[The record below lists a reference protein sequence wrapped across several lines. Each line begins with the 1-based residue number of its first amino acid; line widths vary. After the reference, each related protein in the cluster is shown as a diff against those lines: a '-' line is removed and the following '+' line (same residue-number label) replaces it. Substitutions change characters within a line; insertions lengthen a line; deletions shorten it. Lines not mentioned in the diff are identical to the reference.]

1 MNSQSS
7 IASQQK
13 LVECKPAWDKKNKN
27 IGNLKT
33 IFVPLFLEINP
44 YQKQLAEHLMKLGIQ
59 VQGVDNRK
67 IFLPTAVTQWSPNI
81 LHMHWLH
88 TFFKAPNT
96 AQSLFRLVK
105 FLSGLVILR
114 IMGVKIVWT
123 AHNLKIHENLY
134 PLLDRICTFVI
145 VRLAHAIIA
154 HCEAAKCEIATTL
167 HLKNKDKIFVVPHG
181 NYIGCYENKIEQK
194 EARKAL
200 NISNSKLVFLFLG
213 LIRPYKGVFELLEA
227 FKQLHDNEVQLV
239 IAGKVWNDELTEQV
253 RQKIESHDNINFMPG
268 FVPDEQIQVYMNAC
282 DVVVFPYRD
291 VLTSGAVIL
300 AMSFSR
306 TCIAPRMGCIG
317 EILDNSGAFLYD
329 PNLEEG
335 LFQAMNCAVEN
346 RPNLLS
352 MGKYNQQLSEK
363 WSWDHV
369 AKKTLNVYKWC
380 LSR

>member
-1 MNSQSS
+1 MNSPFS
-7 IASQQK
+7 IASRQK
-13 LVECKPAWDKKNKN
+13 LIEYMPAWNEKNKH

-44 YQKQLAEHLMKLGIQ
+44 YQKQLSEHLIKLGVQ
-59 VQGVDNRK
+59 VQGVDKRK
-67 IFLPTAVTQWSPNI
+67 IFLPTAVNQWSPNI
-81 LHMHWLH
+81 LHIHWLH

-96 AQSLFRLVK
+96 TQSLFRLVK
-105 FLSGLVILR
+105 FVSGLIILR

-134 PLLDRICTFVI
+134 PLLDEICAFVI
-145 VRLAHAIIA
+145 VRLAHAVIA

-167 HLKNKDKIFVVPHG
+167 RLKNKDKIFVVPHG
-181 NYIGCYENKIEQK
+181 NYIGCYENTLDQG

-200 NISNSKLVFLFLG
+200 NIPNSNLVFLFLG

-227 FKQLHDNEVQLV
+227 FKQLHRNEVQLV
-239 IAGKVWNDELTEQV
+239 IAGKVWNDELSEQV
-253 RQKIESHDNINFMPG
+253 RQKTESHDNIKFMPG
-268 FVPDEQIQVYMNAC
+268 FVPDAQIQVYMNAC

-300 AMSFSR
+300 AMSFGR

-335 LFQAMNCAVEN
+335 LFQAMNRAVEN
-346 RPNLLS
+346 SADLLR
-352 MGKYNQQLSEK
+352 MGEYNKQLADQ
-363 WSWDHV
+363 WSWNHV
-369 AKKTLNVYKWC
+369 AQKTLNVYQWC
-380 LSR
+380 LRG